1 MARVSRSLLRDPGSI
16 DEHDPLGSPADT
28 LHWDDIFEEPTFFSF
43 TASDAAGLVPTAE
56 TLPGRVVDTD
66 PGTGVTDPVA
76 DRVNDD
82 ATATLPFE
90 GLGVPRAPTEA
101 DPDPVVDDPSPED
114 PLPPDDDPLPDADAG
129 LDDEPGAT
137 PTDAVPGLNQAAE
150 DIFRNQDDRNADT
163 FVFDA
168 DWGTSTITDF
178 IDGERI
184 DPVIAFS
191 SSLFA
196 DFADLQ
202 AHMHQVDDDVV
213 ISDRDNNTLIIR
225 DIDLAQLGADDFSFF

>member
-16 DEHDPLGSPADT
+16 DAHDPLAPPADT
-28 LHWDDIFEEPTFFSF
+28 LHWADIFEEPTFFSF
-43 TASDAAGLVPTAE
+43 TASDAAGVVPMAE
-56 TLPGRVVDTD
+56 PLPRGVVDTA
-66 PGTGVTDPVA
+66 PGVGATDPVA

-101 DPDPVVDDPSPED
+101 DPDPVVDDPGPED
-114 PLPPDDDPLPDADAG
+114 PLPPEDDPVSDTDAG

-137 PTDAVPGLNQAAE
+137 PTDTLPGLKNVAE
-150 DIFRNQDDRNADT
+150 DIFRGQDDRNADT

-168 DWGTSTITDF
+168 NWGTSTITDF

-202 AHMHQVDDDVV
+202 AHMHQVHDDVV
-213 ISDRDNNTLIIR
+213 ISDRDNNTLLIR
-225 DIDLAQLGADDFSFF
+225 DTDLAQLGADDFSFF